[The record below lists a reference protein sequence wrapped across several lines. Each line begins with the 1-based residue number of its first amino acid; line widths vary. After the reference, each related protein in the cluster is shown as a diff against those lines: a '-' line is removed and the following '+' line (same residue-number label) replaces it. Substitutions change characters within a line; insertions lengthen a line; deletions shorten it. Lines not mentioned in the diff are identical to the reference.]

1 MVLISSIPTDLIFV
15 GTRLAELYPRVIS
28 GLELRWGHTGLAC
41 SWVEGADQC
50 RHLHRLGVMHDHAL
64 HELDIHFRELR
75 QARPGR

>member
-1 MVLISSIPTDLIFV
+1 M
-15 GTRLAELYPRVIS
+15 GTYRLA
-28 GLELRWGHTGLAC
+28 AC
-41 SWVEGADQC
+41 CWVEGADQC